1 MLSLGA
7 DYVRNPFNHIAE
19 YMAGV
24 PYYYNKYTNFKIVKN
39 RKILKKEYS
48 SFVRYLNIEL
58 VSDFRKLKKELKKKK
73 NSKIGKIRRVVH
85 LFF

>member
-1 MLSLGA
+1 M
-7 DYVRNPFNHIAE
+7 
-19 YMAGV
+19 
-24 PYYYNKYTNFKIVKN
+24 KIVKN

-73 NSKIGKIRRVVH
+73 IVKSARLGESYIYSSDVKKYYNICLNLLTKDQLSLINKKKYIKS
-85 LFF
+85 LKN